1 MINTESPVDILKSV
15 GIIVVET
22 QTKPTRPGKKPRPV
36 WEIQGATQPYIDLM
50 YKNEMPVKRWRGTL
64 CCWEDPTQKLAEI
77 VKAGGL
83 SFAEQKEREQERADE
98 RAGRLTER
106 AQNHAADNPDYAA
119 ALLDRAA
126 GNQRKATGQ
135 HSLEYLG
142 NRLEDAQKELRLL
155 NVKINGGSLGGRSNF
170 WQPATG
176 DRLRRLE
183 IEKQQCEEKIA
194 YWQSE
199 IDAKGGVKYSKENV
213 EVGDWVFYL
222 NSWRR
227 VYRVNPKSVSLH
239 LTSHEQTC
247 SDTAEYFDLKAYV
260 PKDKAEAYAKE
271 FELDLSKCHKTKLNL
286 NLALENA

>member
-15 GIIVVET
+15 GITVVET
-22 QTKPTRPGKKPRPV
+22 QTKPTRQGKKPRAV
-36 WEIQGATQPYIDLM
+36 WEIHGATKPYEDLM

-64 CCWEDPTQKLAEI
+64 CCWEDPTEKLAGI
-77 VKAGGL
+77 VKVGGL
-83 SFAEQKEREQERADE
+83 SFAEQKQREQERADE

-106 AQNHAADNPDYAA
+106 AQNHVSDNPDYAA
-119 ALLDRAA
+119 ALLDRAT
-126 GNQRKATGQ
+126 GNQRKANGQ
-135 HSLEYLG
+135 YTFEYLG
-142 NRLEDAQKELRLL
+142 NRMDEAQKELRLL
-155 NVKINGGSLGGRSNF
+155 NVKINGGSLGGRSNT

-213 EVGDWVFYL
+213 KVGDWVFYL

-239 LTSHEQTC
+239 FTSHEQNWN
-247 SDTAEYFDLKAYV
+247 STAEYFDLKGHI
-260 PKDKAEAYAKE
+260 PKDKAEAFGKE
-271 FELDLSKCHKTKLNL
+271 FDLDLSKCHKTKLNL
-286 NLALENA
+286 NLTLENA

>member
-1 MINTESPVDILKSV
+1 MRLLKIRVAKKYS
-15 GIIVVET
+15 IPLLYEAELARQIAL
-22 QTKPTRPGKKPRPV
+22 KP
-36 WEIQGATQPYIDLM
+36 
-50 YKNEMPVKRWRGTL
+50 
-64 CCWEDPTQKLAEI
+64 
-77 VKAGGL
+77 
-83 SFAEQKEREQERADE
+83 E

-106 AQNHAADNPDYAA
+106 AQNHAGDNPDYAA

-135 HSLEYLG
+135 YSLEYLG
-142 NRLEDAQKELRLL
+142 NRLEEAQKELRLL

-213 EVGDWVFYL
+213 KVGDWVFYL

-239 LTSHEQTC
+239 LTSHEQTW
-247 SDTAEYFDLKAYV
+247 SDTAEYFDLKAHV
-260 PKDKAEAYAKE
+260 PKDKAEAFGKE
-271 FELDLSKCHKTKLNL
+271 FDLDLSKCHKTKLNL